1 MQTIKKTNIG
11 IFVASFSPVE
21 KSNTLMKKSGTYF
34 KIKATDISNYYLL
47 SEEDIK
53 QILDNL
59 EDELKIHFLWKI
71 SKEHR
76 IEDVG
81 VDYVTFEMKD

>member
-1 MQTIKKTNIG
+1 MANRHYNVDKEYVI
-11 IFVASFSPVE
+11 
-21 KSNTLMKKSGTYF
+21 TLNF
-34 KIKATDISNYYLL
+34 KVRATDISNYYPL

-71 SKEHR
+71 SKSHR
-76 IEDVG
+76 LEDCG
-81 VDYVTFEMKD
+81 ADYIDFEIV